1 MNAKAL
7 LITSSHL
14 LAKGF
19 AQELL
24 VYGVGLEVAERL
36 PEAFDGE
43 IFAVEELGDGVH
55 CLPKETSLEEE
66 KRAIQ
71 TLLDGLY
78 GPSHERVLIEGL
90 NEREEEILLQI
101 LAGASNREIASSLF
115 LSEKTIKN
123 NITILYQK
131 LEVSNRAEVFA
142 RFSFLEG

>member
-1 MNAKAL
+1 MKAKAL

-24 VYGVGLEVAERL
+24 VYGVSLEVAERL
-36 PEAFDGE
+36 PDTFDGE
-43 IFAVEELGDGVH
+43 IFALEELGEGIH
-55 CLPKETSLEEE
+55 PLPKGKTLDEE

-71 TLLDGLY
+71 ALLDGLY
-78 GPSHERVLIEGL
+78 GPSHERVLIEEL
-90 NEREEEILLQI
+90 NEREEKILLQI